1 MEKLQVFYY
10 ETVVLFT
17 ILVAVKLVK
26 IISILKL

>member
-10 ETVVLFT
+10 ETDVLFT
-17 ILVAVKLVK
+17 ILVAVNLVK